1 MIPRQKL
8 VDPATHVRD
17 ARLYLVVVEGDKTE
31 WNYFNSLQEKDFIP
45 KQKIHIK
52 PVKPNEHKSAP
63 NHLIACAEEN
73 FNSITNRLTDDECW
87 IVFDVE
93 SLSRND
99 GRERQVREAID
110 VARDQ
115 KWFVALSN
123 PCFEVW
129 YLLHL
134 TDNLTNIEGTG
145 NSAKETLRKH
155 LGGYRESNVPQPC
168 LDRQAIQLAITRA
181 KTRDTDPNSPIP
193 QLPGTRVYRLV
204 ERLLGARVA

>member
-1 MIPRQKL
+1 MIRRKEL
-8 VDPATHVRD
+8 VNPATHVRD
-17 ARLYLVVVEGDKTE
+17 ARLYMVVVEGAKTE
-31 WNYFNSLQEKDFIP
+31 WNYFHALQKQDFIP
-45 KQKIHIK
+45 KDRVHIEPAK
-52 PVKPNEHKSAP
+52 PQEHKSSP
-63 NHLIACAEEN
+63 KHLIACAEEK
-73 FNSITNRLTDDECW
+73 FNAITNRLIDDECW

-99 GRERQVREAID
+99 KREQQVREAID

-129 YLLHL
+129 YLLHITDDL
-134 TDNLTNIEGTG
+134 TGIDGTG
-145 NSAKETLRKH
+145 NSAKDTLRKR

-193 QLPGTRVYRLV
+193 ELPGTRVYRLV

>member
-1 MIPRQKL
+1 MIPRKKL
-8 VDPATHVRD
+8 VNPSTHVRD
-17 ARLYLVVVEGDKTE
+17 ARLYMVVVEGANTE
-31 WNYFNSLQEKDFIP
+31 WNYFNALQDQDFIP
-45 KQKIHIK
+45 KSKVHIEVAK
-52 PVKPNEHKSAP
+52 PDEHKSAP

-73 FNSITNRLTDDECW
+73 FNSITNRLPDDECW

-93 SLSRND
+93 SLTRND
-99 GRERQVREAID
+99 KRERQVREAID

-129 YLLHL
+129 YLLHIMDDL
-134 TDNLTNIEGTG
+134 TGIDGTG
-145 NSAKETLRKH
+145 NSAKETLRMQ

-181 KTRDTDPNSPIP
+181 KSRDTDPNSPIP
-193 QLPGTRVYRLV
+193 ALPSTRVYRLV
-204 ERLLGARVA
+204 ERLVGARVA